1 MGIINVLFTMTM
13 MSILMVANMDMNM
26 RMAKQQETQKVDSEV
41 IYMTNELRKNVQNV
55 TGDLNN
61 LKIAYLGG
69 GVINSGSLN
78 LKLTSVTVS
87 SQDYYGSGVYTVKL
101 QANFERNNV
110 FGPKVIKRDLG
121 LIYCN
126 DGNILSGCSA
136 TLPAGTI
143 AAGVLGGQGNDG
155 GHKDDGGGEKPCNH

>member
-55 TGDLNN
+55 VGDVSA
-61 LKIAYLGG
+61 LKVTYPNGTA
-69 GVINSGSLN
+69 INSASIN
-78 LKLTSVTVS
+78 LKLVSITVVD
-87 SQDYYGSGVYTVKL
+87 QDYYGSGVYTLRL

-110 FGPKVIKRDLG
+110 FGPKVVKRDIG
-121 LIYCN
+121 MVYCN
-126 DGNILSGCSA
+126 NLTNLSGCGFTA
-136 TLPAGTI
+136 PVAAVPVNPKAPAG
-143 AAGVLGGQGNDG
+143 DDDK
-155 GHKDDGGGEKPCNH
+155 HKDEPCNH